1 MRRVFKELQGGHT
14 TRAEFGK
21 EDDKAVKAERWRDG

>member
-1 MRRVFKELQGGHT
+1 MRHMLKKLQGGHM